1 MRKVLAVALALAL
14 SGCATLPTRGPVLVG
29 GPITV
34 EQRTEVDYLPA
45 GPADGATQREIL
57 DGFIAA
63 GSAPQNNFRIARS
76 FLTESAA
83 LDWRPVNETVVR
95 GIYTRVAAT
104 SSTRLTYTASIVA
117 RIDDVGVFT
126 PITARQQTTWEFGFT
141 QVNGEWRLDEV
152 PDLTLVSEAAFASA
166 YDEYTVYFFNRDRT
180 TFIPDVRIFAR
191 QADPVTSVTRAVL
204 AGPSRFLPNAETA
217 FPAGTALGV
226 APVSVVSGRA
236 SVDVTDA
243 VQQSS
248 IADQQDMLSQ
258 LGVSLGQLSD
268 VTSTALSVDQIPLAI
283 SAIPGF
289 ESNPRVDDR
298 PLIVYDGL
306 AGYIENGEL
315 TPLSDIGSR
324 IVNLKPTAVS
334 YDADLDT
341 AVVGTRVGVYFV
353 GDRTE
358 QVSARPSTVD
368 PQIGGARSVWWVS
381 PSSPDEVSIS
391 TGGSRL
397 TVGGPWSPSARIV
410 GLEVSREDARVAIA
424 VNDRGKG
431 AVYVASISS
440 DEDRRPTGIGG
451 FRRLTVAA
459 DAIVDLAWADAT
471 HVAVLANKAGVIHAE
486 LATVGGG
493 STLLGQPQ
501 NPVRISGGNTGAAG
515 LVVIAQNGQ
524 LWRPRGTGWQS
535 TGVPAD
541 VLATQH

>member
-1 MRKVLAVALALAL
+1 MRRAFLVALALL
-14 SGCATLPTRGPVLVG
+14 LTGCATLPTRGPVLVG

-63 GSAPQNNFRIARS
+63 GAAPQNNFRIARS

-83 LDWRPVNETVVR
+83 LNWRPVNETVVR

-104 SSTRLTYTASIVA
+104 SSTTLTYTATTVA
-117 RIDDVGVFT
+117 RIDELGVFEQ
-126 PITARQQTTWEFGFT
+126 ISARQQTTWEFGFT
-141 QVNGEWRLDEV
+141 QVNGEWRLDSV

-180 TFIPDVRIFAR
+180 SFIPDVRIFAR
-191 QADPVTSVTRAVL
+191 QSDPVTAVARAVI
-204 AGPSRFLPNAETA
+204 AGPSDFLPNAESA

-236 SVDVTDA
+236 VVDVTDP

-258 LGVSLGQLSD
+258 LGVSLGQLSN
-268 VTSTALSVDQIPLAI
+268 VTSTAMSVNQVPLSI

-298 PLIVYDGL
+298 PLIVYDGRV
-306 AGYIENGEL
+306 GFTENGEIAA
-315 TPLSDIGSR
+315 LSDIGPR

-334 YDADLDT
+334 YDADLAT
-341 AVVGTRVGVYFV
+341 AAVGTRVGVYFV
-353 GDRTE
+353 SDRTE
-358 QVSARPSTVD
+358 QVSSRPSIVD

-381 PSSPDEVSIS
+381 PSSPDEVSIF
-391 TGGSRL
+391 TGGLRV
-397 TVGGPWSPSARIV
+397 TAGGPWSASARIV
-410 GLEVSREDARVAIA
+410 GLEVSREDSRVAIA
-424 VNDRGKG
+424 VNDRGRG
-431 AVYVASISS
+431 SVYVAAIAM
-440 DEDRRPTGIGG
+440 DDDRRPTGITG
-451 FRRLTVAA
+451 FRRLTVSA

-471 HVAVLANKAGVIHAE
+471 HVAVLANKS
-486 LATVGGG
+486 G
-493 STLLGQPQ
+493 SSTRNSPRSEV
-501 NPVRISGGNTGAAG
+501 VRLCWVNRRIPCEFREET
-515 LVVIAQNGQ
+515 
-524 LWRPRGTGWQS
+524 RG
-535 TGVPAD
+535 
-541 VLATQH
+541 